1 MSEISREILSVG
13 DLNRAIA
20 SSLEERFDT
29 VWVSGEISNFK
40 AYDSG
45 HWYFSLKDE
54 EGQIRCVMFRGR
66 NGQVGFMPQSGDLV
80 EVAANLGFYV
90 PRGDIQLTVQSMRRA
105 GMGGL
110 YEAFLKL
117 KAKLAKEGL
126 FNAENKRTIPTH
138 PRSIGIV
145 TSPQAAALK
154 DVLSTLARRAPH
166 IPIVIYPTLVQGPD
180 APAGIISALKAAEK
194 ENAVDVILLVRGGGS
209 IEDLWAFNDEQLA
222 YAIAQSPIPIV
233 SGVGHETDV
242 TIADFVADL
251 RAPTPTGAAEL
262 AAPRRD
268 QMLQELDA
276 IMQALL
282 QRVNQ
287 RVEREAQTLD
297 QLALRLSHALPNPD
311 RMREQITSW
320 QKRLNQAWLV
330 RVENWKRD
338 QGHCQSQLE
347 MLNPQRTLERG
358 YAVILSNQENSKEG
372 RAIYAVRNPN
382 ELNTENA
389 FQVRLAEGQVE
400 VEFSEVRSQK

>member
-1 MSEISREILSVG
+1 MLEISREILSVG

-20 SSLEERFDT
+20 ASLEERFDA
-29 VWVSGEISNFK
+29 VLVSGEISNFK

-66 NGQVGFMPQSGDLV
+66 NSQVGFMPQSGDLV
-80 EVAANLGFYV
+80 EVSANLGMYV
-90 PRGDIQLTVQSMRRA
+90 PRGDIQLTIQTLRRA

-126 FNAENKRTIPTH
+126 FDLDRKRAIPTH
-138 PRSIGIV
+138 PRSIGII

-166 IPIVIYPTLVQGPD
+166 IPIVIYPTLVQGSD

-209 IEDLWAFNDEQLA
+209 IEDLWAFNDEKLA
-222 YAIAQSPIPIV
+222 YVISQSPIPIV

-282 QRVNQ
+282 QRVSQ

-297 QLALRLSHALPNPD
+297 QLTLRLSHALPNPD
-311 RMREQITSW
+311 RMREQITGW
-320 QKRLNQAWLV
+320 QQRLMQAWLV
-330 RVENWKRD
+330 RVESWKRN
-338 QGHCQSQLE
+338 QSHYQSQLE

-358 YAVILSNQENSKEG
+358 YAVILTEDKVSMQ
-372 RAIYAVRNPN
+372 AIRSPK
-382 ELNTENA
+382 ELNSEGV
-389 FQVRLAEGQVE
+389 FQIRLAEGQAQVQFAE
-400 VEFSEVRSQK
+400 VVREP